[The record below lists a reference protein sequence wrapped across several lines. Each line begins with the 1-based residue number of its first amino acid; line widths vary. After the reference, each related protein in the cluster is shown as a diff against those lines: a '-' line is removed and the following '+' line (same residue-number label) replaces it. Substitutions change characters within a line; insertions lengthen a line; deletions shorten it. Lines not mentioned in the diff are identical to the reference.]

1 MPSARRKPATERRAA
16 LGAVVALF
24 GTLAV
29 RELVRSRPNE
39 RARLID
45 WDIVRQ
51 RAIGGTKE
59 KTATYLAFSAGGL
72 GRQYDATLD
81 ELKPWIA
88 EALGEALHEEPFP
101 PFTVLDR
108 RGWVDVNLALFQ
120 GLLDPVLKV
129 EEMVPASMLTD
140 LGRRG
145 ISEYMGRLLGFLSHR
160 VLGQYDPVLM
170 APGVAGPTSL
180 YLVEPN
186 IEAWE
191 TRTSVPGEQVRQW
204 LVLHEAT
211 HAWEFEA
218 HPWLRDHLNGLMRE
232 LLAQRL
238 FQGEHLRRR
247 DVLVAMTVGAGS
259 QWR

>member
-1 MPSARRKPATERRAA
+1 
-16 LGAVVALF
+16 
-24 GTLAV
+24 
-29 RELVRSRPNE
+29 
-39 RARLID
+39 
-45 WDIVRQ
+45 
-51 RAIGGTKE
+51 
-59 KTATYLAFSAGGL
+59 
-72 GRQYDATLD
+72 
-81 ELKPWIA
+81 
-88 EALGEALHEEPFP
+88 
-101 PFTVLDR
+101 
-108 RGWVDVNLALFQ
+108 
-120 GLLDPVLKV
+120 
-129 EEMVPASMLTD
+129 MVPASMLTD

-247 DVLVAMTVGAGS
+247 DVLVAVTVGARS
-259 QWR
+259 QWRAMSQIQATMSLLEGFSNVIMRVVGEGHLPFFQAVDDEFSRRSRQRGPAERAFFRLTGLELKMQQYVLGERFCRQVMEAGGMSRLSQVWTGPDQLPTLEEIRNPESWLKRTARG